1 MRSLFLVI
9 ITLLSM
15 SYAFARDVELKGE
28 TIDLGPLTQT
38 DFQPAH
44 ETLNL
49 IRTADSAE
57 KIILQYSLK
66 TQETVCTRYE
76 TRPVWVPPY
85 YDTVCHTVNNQQ
97 VCNQVYHPG
106 YYDYRQV
113 CVETAEK
120 MISDDKKLY
129 LDFGH
134 IAKLEG
140 NAREVFALEVAQR
153 AVRSSIHD
161 LAVQKIE
168 GAQDYE
174 VKEYTVL
181 GFKRTLKFKN
191 K

>member
-1 MRSLFLVI
+1 MRSLFLVFI
-9 ITLLSM
+9 ALLSM
-15 SYAFARDVELKGE
+15 SYALARDIELKSE
-28 TIDLGPLTQT
+28 TIDLGALAQT
-38 DFQPAH
+38 DFKPAH

-49 IRTADSAE
+49 VRTADSPE
-57 KIILQYSLK
+57 KIVLQYDLK

-85 YDTVCHTVNNQQ
+85 YDTVCQIVNNQQ
-97 VCNQVYHPG
+97 VCSQVYHPG
-106 YYDYRQV
+106 YYEYRQV
-113 CVETAEK
+113 CVETTEK

-140 NAREVFALEVAQR
+140 NAREVFALEIAQR

-161 LAVQKIE
+161 LGVQKIE
-168 GAQDYE
+168 GAQDYD